1 MILST
6 YSTGRWFSRWATL
19 SFSARRRRHHCWTSL
34 PPCKARM
41 SGRPSR
47 FSSGKMP
54 KTRFL
59 PSSEIDRS
67 KDSKLSELLDAIG
80 NYWSDRAQRNRYYHD
95 EWFVVLEEGG
105 IPATRG
111 LPLKKGSD
119 VVFDDPTVEQIWE
132 RAA

>member
-1 MILST
+1 
-6 YSTGRWFSRWATL
+6 
-19 SFSARRRRHHCWTSL
+19 
-34 PPCKARM
+34 M

-54 KTRFL
+54 KTKFL

-132 RAA
+132 RAARFREHKSLFSHAAYVIRRDAPEQD